1 VSSLRCR
8 ATGRFLRILLLP
20 TASTRPTA
28 SPDSANVFEP
38 TWVFAQAPLQVEG
51 VSSCSRPS
59 ASGAATSCREAE
71 AAVMPLVVVTLT
83 EGGGKDWRSR
93 PGSEPQYRTLAG
105 IVVEGIE
112 DLVRLTGTVA

>member
-1 VSSLRCR
+1 
-8 ATGRFLRILLLP
+8 
-20 TASTRPTA
+20 
-28 SPDSANVFEP
+28 
-38 TWVFAQAPLQVEG
+38 
-51 VSSCSRPS
+51 
-59 ASGAATSCREAE
+59 
-71 AAVMPLVVVTLT
+71 MPLVVVTLT